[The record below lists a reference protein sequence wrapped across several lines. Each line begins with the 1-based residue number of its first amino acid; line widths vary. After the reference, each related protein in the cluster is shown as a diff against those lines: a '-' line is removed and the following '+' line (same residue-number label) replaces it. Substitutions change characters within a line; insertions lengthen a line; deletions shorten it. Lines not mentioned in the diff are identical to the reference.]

1 MNDVLISPKEIC
13 IDMSNYETLDVAC
26 CKKEANEV
34 SNELSHEVS
43 NEVSNEVKDS
53 SETNNLRECFI
64 DKSIQNDPNLEC
76 IICFEKNKSPIVTCG
91 LCSNYSHYTC
101 YKKFTKKNNF
111 YKMKC
116 VHCGTRSVR
125 FRKKWWQTWWCY
137 G

>member
-13 IDMSNYETLDVAC
+13 LNLSNYETLDTAC
-26 CKKEANEV
+26 CKKE
-34 SNELSHEVS
+34 SNEKANEVS
-43 NEVSNEVKDS
+43 NEVSNEEP
-53 SETNNLRECFI
+53 SEKNNLRECFI
-64 DKSIQNDPNLEC
+64 DKSTQNDPNLEC
-76 IICFEKNKSPIVTCG
+76 IICFEKNKYPIVTCS